1 MKNKLISS
9 RHNSLVNPKVL
20 PNYMM
25 LYYSGHPECLLC
37 PQIKHPNINV
47 GYTFEKA
54 DISHQRG
61 SLGNLSLFLQLS

>member
-1 MKNKLISS
+1 
-9 RHNSLVNPKVL
+9 
-20 PNYMM
+20 MM